1 MSSNNALIR
10 SITIYAGFPIFIGGT
25 LGNLLNVR
33 FLWRTRHN
41 PCAFIFLISS
51 CINCIVLF
59 YGLLTRILSI
69 GFNLDWSTKDL
80 IWCKTR
86 LAFTQASTSIS
97 LSCICLASIDR
108 FLVSCRQDKYRKLSK
123 LSTARLAVII
133 IIIFWLCHSI
143 PYLVYAELLTS
154 LTTGLISC
162 SFVPNKEFTNYRI
175 YVTLP
180 IYTGLFPS
188 LILAIIGIMT
198 YKNTNKLQ
206 ISRQRQLVQKQL
218 TSMMLM
224 QIPILFFTI
233 LPYIAFTEYTLLTT
247 TMIKSQDK
255 KNIENLFANIFPL
268 IFYITFA
275 CPFFVFFAS
284 SKSFRQ
290 EAKMFFSC
298 QLFINHRVQPQS
310 TTTTRNIQGNLPA
323 VEK

>member
-10 SITIYAGFPIFIGGT
+10 SITIYAGFPIFIGGI

-41 PCAFIFLISS
+41 PCGFIFLIASF
-51 CINCIVLF
+51 INCIVLF

-69 GFNLDWSTKDL
+69 GFNLDWSTTNR

-97 LSCICLASIDR
+97 LSCICLATIDR

-123 LSTARLAVII
+123 LSTARLAIII
-133 IIIFWLCHSI
+133 IIIFWFGHSV
-143 PYLVYAELLTS
+143 PYLVYAELLPS

-162 SFVPNKEFTNYRI
+162 SFIPNKEFTNYRMYI
-175 YVTLP
+175 TLP

-188 LILAIIGIMT
+188 LILVIIGIMT
-198 YKNTNKLQ
+198 YKNINTLQ
-206 ISRQRQLVQKQL
+206 INRQRQLLQKQL

-224 QIPILFFTI
+224 QIPILLFTI

-290 EAKMFFSC
+290 EAKMFFFMSIIH
-298 QLFINHRVQPQS
+298 Q
-310 TTTTRNIQGNLPA
+310 
-323 VEK
+323 